1 MRCFAVAITLFALS
15 SAARAEQDAS
25 AREASR
31 HFQRGVDLYTDG
43 DYRGAL
49 VEFKKAYTL
58 LPRSNVL
65 YDIGETEYQLQDY
78 SSALKTL
85 ERFLSETGQ
94 GAPHRPEVEETVEV
108 LKTRVGR
115 IALSAD
121 VNGCD
126 VTVDD
131 QAQGTT
137 PLGRALL
144 VSVGT
149 RKVSV
154 NCAGRPIS
162 QKRVE
167 VSGGDTVRVDMRIA
181 PPMVTPHEASGPS
194 EKDRLAQRQS
204 NIQTAW
210 TVTALLGATTIGL
223 YTAAL
228 IESNQLGDL
237 KQRYPTDPGA
247 LDSKSKWTTGLS
259 IGGDVMAGATAA
271 ALCVSAYLTWSTP
284 DDKKAH
290 ASRGSDVHVGVS
302 WNGIAVSG
310 RF

>member
-1 MRCFAVAITLFALS
+1 MRYLAVAITLLALTRV
-15 SAARAEQDAS
+15 ARAEPD

-78 SSALKTL
+78 ASALRTL
-85 ERFLSETGQ
+85 ERFLAETGQ

-121 VNGCD
+121 VSGCD
-126 VTVDD
+126 VSVDD

-137 PLGRALL
+137 PLARPLL

-154 NCAGRPIS
+154 SCAGRPIS

-181 PPMVTPHEASGPS
+181 PALVTPREPSGPS

-204 NIQTAW
+204 SLQTAW

-237 KQRYPTDPGA
+237 KQRYPTDPAA
-247 LDSKSKWTTGLS
+247 LDSKAKWTTGLS
-259 IGGDVMAGATAA
+259 IGGDVMAGATVA
-271 ALCVSAYLTWSTP
+271 ALCVSAWMTWSTP
-284 DDKKAH
+284 DDKK
-290 ASRGSDVHVGVS
+290 VHVGVS

>member
-1 MRCFAVAITLFALS
+1 MRHYALAITLCALAS
-15 SAARAEQDAS
+15 SARAEQDAS

-85 ERFLSETGQ
+85 ERFLSETGA
-94 GAPHRPEVEETVEV
+94 GAPHRSEVEETVEV
-108 LKTRVGR
+108 LRTRVGR
-115 IALSAD
+115 ISLTAD
-121 VNGCD
+121 VSGCD
-126 VTVDD
+126 VSVDD
-131 QAQGTT
+131 QPQGTT

-149 RKVSV
+149 RKVTVS
-154 NCAGRPIS
+154 CTGRPPS

-167 VSGGDTVRVDMRIA
+167 VLGGETVRVDLKI
-181 PPMVTPHEASGPS
+181 PPPLLVPHEPPAPS
-194 EKDRLAQRQS
+194 ENDRKAAHQS
-204 NIQTAW
+204 NVNTAW
-210 TVTALLGATTIGL
+210 TVTAILGVTTIGL

-237 KQRYPTDPGA
+237 KQRYPTDPGT

-259 IGGDVMAGATAA
+259 ISGDVLAGATVAA
-271 ALCVSAYLTWSTP
+271 ACVSAYLTWSTP
-284 DDKKAH
+284 DDKK
-290 ASRGSDVHVGVS
+290 VHVGVS